1 MTEVGYN
8 ALAYR
13 LGNAMTNTQTL
24 TNQNGPAGTNYLF
37 VGWETL
43 THSNNNA

>member
-1 MTEVGYN
+1 MSF
-8 ALAYR
+8 R

-24 TNQNGPAGTNYLF
+24 TLNNRPAGTNRLF

-43 THSNNNA
+43 THASNPA